1 MATGV
6 TVIRRRGF
14 TREARRPAPTAGVA
28 ELSRVLAMSARRDRH
43 GRGLRG
49 PLALRN
55 SYTAKPV
62 QPPRTMSR
70 GDWFAE
76 TVSGSVN
83 RIREHCPE
91 ALRDIRVGIE
101 DVPVLTDAWRPDRV
115 PLAAAIEADE
125 HNPGQV
131 VVFRRPLERRAASRH
146 GLRILVHRTI
156 VEQLAALTG
165 LDVTTIDPA
174 ADEDDD

>member
-1 MATGV
+1 
-6 TVIRRRGF
+6 
-14 TREARRPAPTAGVA
+14 
-28 ELSRVLAMSARRDRH
+28 MSARRDRH

-49 PLALRN
+49 PLALSN
-55 SYTAKPV
+55 PYTATPV
-62 QPPRTMSR
+62 RPPRTINH

-76 TVSGSVN
+76 AVAGSVN

-91 ALRDIRVGIE
+91 ALRNTRVGIE

-115 PLAAAIEADE
+115 PLAAAVEADE
-125 HNPGQV
+125 ENPGQV
-131 VVFRRPLERRAASRH
+131 VVFRRPLERRAASRQ

-165 LDVTTIDPA
+165 LDVTTIDPS
-174 ADEDDD
+174 ADPDDDDDD